1 MIIGIIHGALMFV
14 FCSASTATYQNDDI
28 LHFLYSCS
36 KSVLSFST
44 ECVIG
49 KKL

>member
-1 MIIGIIHGALMFV
+1 MFV
-14 FCSASTATYQNDDI
+14 FCSAPTAAYQNDDI